1 MRIIDLMDTAHYVV
15 ERSARARQGEKV
27 LIVTDTETSPLIG
40 QALAAAAHMI
50 GAVPVVATVLRLPYP
65 AAEVPENV
73 AAAVVGSE
81 VTIAPASQPITHSKT
96 IQEAIFRHHRR
107 FVSMPG
113 VTEYMMVAGASTVDP
128 DLLEQLTKRVAN
140 ALEDAHV
147 IKAESLNG
155 TSIEFS
161 IEGRT
166 VYPNYG
172 VIAGDWGL
180 AMFPDGEVSV
190 APVEESLNGT
200 IVIDGYQL
208 GVGALR
214 ELIRWTLRNGIV
226 TNIDGGLEA
235 RALRRLVDMYGD
247 TNTHRVGEFAVGTNP
262 EAQLIGTAGEDKKM
276 LGTIH
281 FSLGDNILMGGQNQ
295 SKLHLDG
302 VILSPTLSVDG
313 KTLIENGVL
322 RL

>member
-1 MRIIDLMDTAHYVV
+1 HA
-15 ERSARARQGEKV
+15 G
-27 LIVTDTETSPLIG
+27 
-40 QALAAAAHMI
+40 

-73 AAAVVGSE
+73 AAAIAASE
-81 VTIAPASQPITHSKT
+81 VTIAPASQPITHSRT
-96 IQEAIFRHHRR
+96 IQEAISKHHRR

-113 VTEYMMVAGASTVDP
+113 ITEHMMTAGASTVDH
-128 DLLEQLTKRVAN
+128 DTLESVTKATAE
-140 ALEDAHV
+140 ALKDARSV
-147 IKAESLNG
+147 RAESRNG

-190 APVEESLNGT
+190 APVEDSLNGT
-200 IVIDGYQL
+200 IVVDGYQL

-214 ELIRWTLRNGIV
+214 QPLRLTLRNGIV
-226 TNIDGGLEA
+226 TSVEGGLEA
-235 RALRRLVDMYGD
+235 RALRRLIEAYGD
-247 TNTHRVGEFAVGTNP
+247 VNTYRVGEFAIGTNP
-262 EAQLIGTAGEDKKM
+262 EAQLIGSAGEDKKM

-281 FSLGDNILMGGQNQ
+281 FSLGDNLIMGGRNQ

-302 VILSPTLSVDG
+302 VVLFPSLHVDG
-313 KTLIENGVL
+313 ETLIEDRVL
-322 RL
+322 KLQGSRRLLGE